1 MLFLLYVINSEHKS
15 LYMKRIL
22 VLGGGFAGVE
32 CCLKLESYFGINSEI
47 EITLVSEDNF
57 ILFTPMLPQV
67 ASGTIET
74 RHIVTPI
81 RTLIKKIKFYEG
93 KIKYVDP
100 HGKSVALYGT
110 NENRGMLIHYDFLV
124 VALGSKTNFF
134 GMKNVEENSYQMS
147 TINDAILLRN
157 RIIDLME
164 QAENETDPILR
175 KALLRIV
182 IVGGGFA
189 GVETAGE
196 LNDFISDVSE
206 YYPSIS
212 ENDVKVTLIEATTEI
227 LNGFPQKLANFAKE
241 KLVER
246 GINVILDAG
255 VTSFDG
261 KEVLLK
267 SGSKSNKV
275 LLSDSSQQKG
285 HSRLV
290 EINSISS
297 RTLVWTAG
305 VTPIDLVKESLFRTH
320 KGRILVNEY
329 LQVPQFPEVFAIGD
343 CSTFDPALSMK
354 PFPPT
359 AQIAE
364 AHAKIAANNLKE
376 LVCGGKMTKF
386 DYSWKGQSAIIGKRT
401 GIASFF
407 GINISGFLA
416 YLLWRNLYL
425 SKIRSSDKKFRVWL
439 DWTLD
444 LFFKR
449 DISRLKIIE
458 KDPPRDYK
466 ELDEVDDVW

>member
-1 MLFLLYVINSEHKS
+1 
-15 LYMKRIL
+15 MKRIL

-32 CCLKLESYFGINSEI
+32 CCLKLESYFRANSEI

-134 GMKNVEENSYQMS
+134 GMKNVEEHSYQMN

-206 YYPSIS
+206 YYPSID
-212 ENDVKVTLIEATTEI
+212 ETDVKVTLIEASTEI
-227 LNGFPQKLANFAKE
+227 LNGFPQKLASFAKD

-285 HSRLV
+285 HSQLV
-290 EINSISS
+290 EINSIST

-305 VTPIDLVKESLFRTH
+305 VTPIDLIKESLFQTH

-343 CSTFDPALSMK
+343 CSIFDPALSMK

-376 LVCGGKMTKF
+376 LVHGGNMTKF

-449 DISRLKIIE
+449 DISRLKIIK
-458 KDPPRDYK
+458 KDIPRDYK

>member
-1 MLFLLYVINSEHKS
+1 
-15 LYMKRIL
+15 MKRIL

-32 CCLKLESYFGINSEI
+32 CCLKLESYFRANSEI

-134 GMKNVEENSYQMS
+134 GMKNVEEHSYQMN

-206 YYPSIS
+206 YYPSID
-212 ENDVKVTLIEATTEI
+212 ETDVKVTLIEASTEI
-227 LNGFPQKLANFAKE
+227 LNGFPQKLASFAKD

-285 HSRLV
+285 HSQLV
-290 EINSISS
+290 EINSIST

-305 VTPIDLVKESLFRTH
+305 VTPIDLIKESLFQTH

-343 CSTFDPALSMK
+343 CSIFDPALSMK

-376 LVCGGKMTKF
+376 LVRGGNMTKF
-386 DYSWKGQSAIIGKRT
+386 DHSWKGQSAIIGKRT

-449 DISRLKIIE
+449 DISRLKIIK
-458 KDPPRDYK
+458 KDIPRDYK

>member
-1 MLFLLYVINSEHKS
+1 
-15 LYMKRIL
+15 MKRIL

-32 CCLKLESYFGINSEI
+32 CCLKLESYFGNNSGI

-134 GMKNVEENSYQMS
+134 GMKNVEENSYQMN

-175 KALLRIV
+175 KALLRIL

-196 LNDFISDVSE
+196 LNDFISDISE
-206 YYPSIS
+206 YYPSIY

-227 LNGFPQKLANFAKE
+227 LNGFPQKLASFAKD

-267 SGSKSNKV
+267 SSSKSNKV

-285 HSRLV
+285 HSQLV
-290 EINSISS
+290 KINSISS

-305 VTPIDLVKESLFRTH
+305 VAPIDLIKESLFQTH
-320 KGRILVNEY
+320 KGRIIVNEY

-343 CSTFDPALSMK
+343 CSIFDPALSMK
-354 PFPPT
+354 AFPPT

-364 AHAKIAANNLKE
+364 AHAKTAANNLKE
-376 LVCGGKMTKF
+376 LVRGGEMTKF

-416 YLLWRNLYL
+416 YILWRNLYL

-449 DISRLKIIE
+449 DISRLKIIK

>member
-1 MLFLLYVINSEHKS
+1 
-15 LYMKRIL
+15 MKRIL
-22 VLGGGFAGVE
+22 ILGGGFAGVE
-32 CCLKLESYFGINSEI
+32 CCLKLESYFANNSDI
-47 EITLVSEDNF
+47 EITMISEDNF

-81 RTLIKKIKFYEG
+81 RTLIKKTKFYEA
-93 KIKYVDP
+93 KIKHIDP
-100 HGKSVALYGT
+100 HGKSVTLYGT
-110 NENRGMLIHYDFLV
+110 NENRGMILHYDFLI

-134 GMKNVEENSYQMS
+134 GMKNVEENSYQMN
-147 TINDAILLRN
+147 TINDAIILRN

-196 LNDFISDVSE
+196 LNDFISDIAE
-206 YYPSIS
+206 YYPNIT
-212 ENDVKVTLIEATTEI
+212 ENDVKVTLIEASTEI
-227 LNGFPQKLANFAKE
+227 LTGFPVKLAGFAKE

-246 GINVILDAG
+246 GIELILDAG

-261 KEVLLK
+261 KEVLLQ
-267 SGSKSNKV
+267 SQSNSNKV
-275 LLSDSSQQKG
+275 LLSDSSQEKG
-285 HSRLV
+285 HSQLV
-290 EINSISS
+290 SLDSIPS
-297 RTLVWTAG
+297 RTLIWTAG
-305 VTPIDLVKESLFRTH
+305 VTPIELIKESLFETH
-320 KGRILVNEY
+320 KGRIIVNEF

-343 CSTFDPALSMK
+343 CSTFDPKLTMK

-364 AHAKIAANNLKE
+364 AHAKFAAKNLKE
-376 LVCGGKMTKF
+376 LLNGRSLSKF
-386 DYSWKGQSAIIGKRT
+386 DYTWKGQSAIIGKRT

-407 GINISGFLA
+407 GINVAGFLA
-416 YLLWRNLYL
+416 FLMWRNLYL
-425 SKIRSSDKKFRVWL
+425 SKIRSADKKFRVWL
-439 DWTLD
+439 DWTLE

-449 DISRLKIIE
+449 DISRLKIIT
-458 KDPPRDYK
+458 KNTTNSIC
-466 ELDEVDDVW
+466 ELDEVDDVR

>member
-1 MLFLLYVINSEHKS
+1 MYL
-15 LYMKRIL
+15 KRIL

-32 CCLKLESYFGINSEI
+32 CCLKLESYFRANSEI

-134 GMKNVEENSYQMS
+134 GMKNVEEHSYQMN

-206 YYPSIS
+206 YYPSID
-212 ENDVKVTLIEATTEI
+212 ETDVKVTLIEASTEI
-227 LNGFPQKLANFAKE
+227 LNGFPQKLARFAKD

-285 HSRLV
+285 HSQLV
-290 EINSISS
+290 EINSIST

-305 VTPIDLVKESLFRTH
+305 VTPIDLIKESLFQTH

-343 CSTFDPALSMK
+343 CSIFDPALSMK

-376 LVCGGKMTKF
+376 LVRGGNMTKF

-449 DISRLKIIE
+449 DISRLKIIK
-458 KDPPRDYK
+458 KDIPRDYK

>member
-1 MLFLLYVINSEHKS
+1 
-15 LYMKRIL
+15 MKRIL

-134 GMKNVEENSYQMS
+134 GMKNVEENSYQMN

-267 SGSKSNKV
+267 SSSKSNKV

>member
-1 MLFLLYVINSEHKS
+1 
-15 LYMKRIL
+15 MKRIL

-32 CCLKLESYFGINSEI
+32 CSLKLESYFGNNSEI
-47 EITLVSEDNF
+47 EITLVSENNF

-100 HGKSVALYGT
+100 HGKSAALYGT

-124 VALGSKTNFF
+124 VALGSQTNFF
-134 GMKNVEENSYQMS
+134 GMKNVEENSYQMN

-157 RIIDLME
+157 RIIDLLE

-246 GINVILDAG
+246 GINLILDAG

-267 SGSKSNKV
+267 SSSKSNKV

-285 HSRLV
+285 HSQLV
-290 EINSISS
+290 EIKSISS

-305 VTPIDLVKESLFRTH
+305 VTPIDLVKESLFQTH

-376 LVCGGKMTKF
+376 LVRGGKMTKF

>member
-32 CCLKLESYFGINSEI
+32 CCLKLESYFGTNSKI

-157 RIIDLME
+157 RIIDLLE

-267 SGSKSNKV
+267 SSSKSNKV

>member
-157 RIIDLME
+157 RIIDLLE
-164 QAENETDPILR
+164 QAENETDTIIL
-175 KALLRIV
+175 KSLLRIV

-189 GVETAGE
+189 G
-196 LNDFISDVSE
+196 F
-206 YYPSIS
+206 
-212 ENDVKVTLIEATTEI
+212 
-227 LNGFPQKLANFAKE
+227 
-241 KLVER
+241 
-246 GINVILDAG
+246 
-255 VTSFDG
+255 
-261 KEVLLK
+261 
-267 SGSKSNKV
+267 
-275 LLSDSSQQKG
+275 
-285 HSRLV
+285 
-290 EINSISS
+290 
-297 RTLVWTAG
+297 
-305 VTPIDLVKESLFRTH
+305 
-320 KGRILVNEY
+320 
-329 LQVPQFPEVFAIGD
+329 
-343 CSTFDPALSMK
+343 
-354 PFPPT
+354 
-359 AQIAE
+359 
-364 AHAKIAANNLKE
+364 
-376 LVCGGKMTKF
+376 
-386 DYSWKGQSAIIGKRT
+386 
-401 GIASFF
+401 
-407 GINISGFLA
+407 
-416 YLLWRNLYL
+416 
-425 SKIRSSDKKFRVWL
+425 
-439 DWTLD
+439 
-444 LFFKR
+444 
-449 DISRLKIIE
+449 
-458 KDPPRDYK
+458 
-466 ELDEVDDVW
+466 

>member
-1 MLFLLYVINSEHKS
+1 
-15 LYMKRIL
+15 MKRIL

-32 CCLKLESYFGINSEI
+32 CCLKLESYFGTNSGI

-157 RIIDLME
+157 RIIDLLE

-267 SGSKSNKV
+267 SSSKSNKV

-449 DISRLKIIE
+449 DISRLKIIK

>member
-134 GMKNVEENSYQMS
+134 GMKNVEEHSYQMN

-267 SGSKSNKV
+267 SSSKSNKV

-449 DISRLKIIE
+449 DISRLKIIK

>member
-1 MLFLLYVINSEHKS
+1 
-15 LYMKRIL
+15 MKRIL

-32 CCLKLESYFGINSEI
+32 CCLKLESYFGTNSKI

-206 YYPSIS
+206 YYPSIY
-212 ENDVKVTLIEATTEI
+212 ENDVKVTLIEASTEI
-227 LNGFPQKLANFAKE
+227 LNGFPQKLASFAKD

-267 SGSKSNKV
+267 GSSKSNKV

-285 HSRLV
+285 HSQLV

-343 CSTFDPALSMK
+343 CSIFDPALSMK

-376 LVCGGKMTKF
+376 LARGGEMTKF

-449 DISRLKIIE
+449 DISRLKIIK
-458 KDPPRDYK
+458 KDTPRDYK

>member
-1 MLFLLYVINSEHKS
+1 
-15 LYMKRIL
+15 MKRIL

-32 CCLKLESYFGINSEI
+32 CCLKLESYFGTNSKI

-157 RIIDLME
+157 RIIDLLE

-267 SGSKSNKV
+267 SSSKSNKV

-343 CSTFDPALSMK
+343 CSIFDPALSMK

-376 LVCGGKMTKF
+376 LVRGGEMTKF

-401 GIASFF
+401 GVASFF

-449 DISRLKIIE
+449 DISRLKIIK
-458 KDPPRDYK
+458 KDTPRDYK

>member
-1 MLFLLYVINSEHKS
+1 MN
-15 LYMKRIL
+15 MKRIL
-22 VLGGGFAGVE
+22 ILGGGFAGVE
-32 CCLKLESYFGINSEI
+32 CCLKLESYFGHNSDI

-57 ILFTPMLPQV
+57 ILFTPLLPQV

-81 RTLIKKIKFYEG
+81 RTIIKKSKFYEG
-93 KIKYVDP
+93 KIKYIDP
-100 HGKSVALYGT
+100 PGKSVALYGT

-134 GMKNVEENSYQMS
+134 GMTDVEENSYQMN

-196 LNDFISDVSE
+196 LNDFISDISE
-206 YYPSIS
+206 YYPSIRIG
-212 ENDVKVTLIEATTEI
+212 DVKVTLIEATTEI
-227 LNGFPQKLANFAKE
+227 LNGFPQKLAGFAKE

-246 GINVILDAG
+246 GIDIILDAA

-261 KEVLLK
+261 KEILLK

-275 LLSDSSQQKG
+275 LLSDSSQSKG
-285 HSRLV
+285 HSQLV

-305 VTPIDLVKESLFRTH
+305 ITPIDLIKESLFQTH
-320 KGRILVNEY
+320 KGRIIVNEY
-329 LQVPQFPEVFAIGD
+329 LQVPEFPEVFAIGD
-343 CSTFDPALSMK
+343 CSVFDPNLSMK
-354 PFPPT
+354 LFPQT

-364 AHAKIAANNLKE
+364 AHAKTAASNLKE
-376 LVCGGKMTKF
+376 FLNGNNMVKF
-386 DYSWKGQSAIIGKRT
+386 NYSWKGQSAIIGKRT

-407 GINISGFLA
+407 GINIAGFLA

-425 SKIRSSDKKFRVWL
+425 SKIRSNEKKIRVWL

-449 DISRLKIIE
+449 DISRLKIVKKE
-458 KDPPRDYK
+458 TPRDYK
-466 ELDEVDDVW
+466 DLDEVDDVW

>member
-1 MLFLLYVINSEHKS
+1 
-15 LYMKRIL
+15 MKRIL
-22 VLGGGFAGVE
+22 ILGGGFAGVE
-32 CCLKLESYFGINSEI
+32 CCLKLESYFANNSDI
-47 EITLVSEDNF
+47 EITMISEDNF

-81 RTLIKKIKFYEG
+81 RTLINKTKFYEA
-93 KIKYVDP
+93 KIKHIDP
-100 HGKSVALYGT
+100 HGKSVTLYGT
-110 NENRGMLIHYDFLV
+110 NENRGMILHYDFLI

-134 GMKNVEENSYQMS
+134 GMKNVEENSYQMN
-147 TINDAILLRN
+147 TINDAIILRN

-196 LNDFISDVSE
+196 LNDFISDIAE
-206 YYPSIS
+206 YYPNIT
-212 ENDVKVTLIEATTEI
+212 ENDVKVTLIEASTEI
-227 LNGFPQKLANFAKE
+227 LTGFPVKLAGFAKE

-246 GINVILDAG
+246 GIELILDAG

-261 KEVLLK
+261 KEVLLQ
-267 SGSKSNKV
+267 SQSNSNKV
-275 LLSDSSQQKG
+275 LLSDSSQEKG
-285 HSRLV
+285 HSQLV
-290 EINSISS
+290 SLDSIPS
-297 RTLVWTAG
+297 RTLIWTAG
-305 VTPIDLVKESLFRTH
+305 VTPIELIKESLFETH
-320 KGRILVNEY
+320 KGRIIVNEF

-343 CSTFDPALSMK
+343 CSTFDPKLTMK

-364 AHAKIAANNLKE
+364 AHAKFAAKNLKE
-376 LVCGGKMTKF
+376 LLNGRSLSKF
-386 DYSWKGQSAIIGKRT
+386 DYTWKGQSAIIGKRT

-407 GINISGFLA
+407 GINVAGFLA
-416 YLLWRNLYL
+416 FLMWRNLYL
-425 SKIRSSDKKFRVWL
+425 SKIRSADKKFRVWL
-439 DWTLD
+439 DWTLE

-449 DISRLKIIE
+449 DISRLKIIT
-458 KDPPRDYK
+458 KNTTNSIC
-466 ELDEVDDVW
+466 ELDEVDDVR

>member
-1 MLFLLYVINSEHKS
+1 
-15 LYMKRIL
+15 MKRIL
-22 VLGGGFAGVE
+22 ILGGGFAGVE
-32 CCLKLESYFGINSEI
+32 CCLKLESYFANNSDI
-47 EITLVSEDNF
+47 EITMISEDNF

-81 RTLIKKIKFYEG
+81 RTLINKTKFYEA
-93 KIKYVDP
+93 KIKHIDP
-100 HGKSVALYGT
+100 HGKSVTLYGT
-110 NENRGMLIHYDFLV
+110 NENRGMILHYDFLI

-134 GMKNVEENSYQMS
+134 GMKNVEENSYQMN
-147 TINDAILLRN
+147 TINDAIILRN

-196 LNDFISDVSE
+196 LNDFISDIAE
-206 YYPSIS
+206 YYPNIT
-212 ENDVKVTLIEATTEI
+212 ENDVKVTLIEASTEI
-227 LNGFPQKLANFAKE
+227 LTGFPVKLAGFAKE

-246 GINVILDAG
+246 GIELILDAG

-261 KEVLLK
+261 KEVLLQ
-267 SGSKSNKV
+267 SQSNSNKV
-275 LLSDSSQQKG
+275 LLSDSSQEKG
-285 HSRLV
+285 HSQLV
-290 EINSISS
+290 SLDSIPS
-297 RTLVWTAG
+297 RTLIWTAG
-305 VTPIDLVKESLFRTH
+305 VTPTDLIKESLFETH
-320 KGRILVNEY
+320 KGRIIVNEF

-343 CSTFDPALSMK
+343 CSTFDPKLTMK

-364 AHAKIAANNLKE
+364 AHAKFAAKNLKE
-376 LVCGGKMTKF
+376 LLNGRSLSKF
-386 DYSWKGQSAIIGKRT
+386 DYTWKGQSAIIGKRT

-407 GINISGFLA
+407 GINVAGFLA
-416 YLLWRNLYL
+416 FLMWRNLYL
-425 SKIRSSDKKFRVWL
+425 SKIRSADKKFRVWL
-439 DWTLD
+439 DWTLE

-449 DISRLKIIE
+449 DISRLKIIT
-458 KDPPRDYK
+458 KNTTNSIC
-466 ELDEVDDVW
+466 ELDEVDDVR

>member
-157 RIIDLME
+157 RIIDLLE

-267 SGSKSNKV
+267 SSSKSNKV

-343 CSTFDPALSMK
+343 CSIFDPALSMK

-449 DISRLKIIE
+449 DISRLKIIK

>member
-1 MLFLLYVINSEHKS
+1 
-15 LYMKRIL
+15 MKRIL
-22 VLGGGFAGVE
+22 ILGGGFAGVE
-32 CCLKLESYFGINSEI
+32 CCLKLESYFANNSDI
-47 EITLVSEDNF
+47 EITMVSEDNF

-81 RTLIKKIKFYEG
+81 RTLINKTKFYEA
-93 KIKYVDP
+93 KIKHIDP
-100 HGKSVALYGT
+100 HGKSVTLYGT
-110 NENRGMLIHYDFLV
+110 NENRGMILHYDFLI

-134 GMKNVEENSYQMS
+134 GMKNVEENSYQMN
-147 TINDAILLRN
+147 TINDAIILRN

-196 LNDFISDVSE
+196 LNDFISDIAE
-206 YYPSIS
+206 YYPNIT
-212 ENDVKVTLIEATTEI
+212 ENDVKVTLIEASTEI
-227 LNGFPQKLANFAKE
+227 LTGFPVKLAGFAKE

-246 GINVILDAG
+246 GIELILDAG

-261 KEVLLK
+261 KEVLLQ
-267 SGSKSNKV
+267 SQSNSNKV
-275 LLSDSSQQKG
+275 LLSDSSQEKG
-285 HSRLV
+285 HSQLV
-290 EINSISS
+290 SLDSIPS
-297 RTLVWTAG
+297 RTLIWTAG
-305 VTPIDLVKESLFRTH
+305 VTPTDLIKESLFETH
-320 KGRILVNEY
+320 KGRIIVNEF

-343 CSTFDPALSMK
+343 CSTFDPKLTMK

-364 AHAKIAANNLKE
+364 AHAKIAAKNLKE
-376 LVCGGKMTKF
+376 LLNGRSLSKF
-386 DYSWKGQSAIIGKRT
+386 DYTWKGQSAIIGKRT

-407 GINISGFLA
+407 GINVAGFLA
-416 YLLWRNLYL
+416 FLMWRNLYL
-425 SKIRSSDKKFRVWL
+425 SKIRSADKKFRVWL
-439 DWTLD
+439 DWTLE

-449 DISRLKIIE
+449 DISRLKIIT
-458 KDPPRDYK
+458 KNTTNSIC
-466 ELDEVDDVW
+466 ELDEVDDVR

>member
-1 MLFLLYVINSEHKS
+1 
-15 LYMKRIL
+15 MKRIL

-32 CCLKLESYFGINSEI
+32 CCLKLESYFGNNSGI

-134 GMKNVEENSYQMS
+134 GMKNVEENSYQMN

-175 KALLRIV
+175 KALLRIL

-196 LNDFISDVSE
+196 LNDFISDISE
-206 YYPSIS
+206 YYPSIY

-227 LNGFPQKLANFAKE
+227 LNGFPQKLASFAKD

-267 SGSKSNKV
+267 SSSKSNKV

-285 HSRLV
+285 HFQLV
-290 EINSISS
+290 KINSISS

-305 VTPIDLVKESLFRTH
+305 VTPIDLIKESLFQTH
-320 KGRILVNEY
+320 KGRIIVNEY

-343 CSTFDPALSMK
+343 CSIFDPALSMK
-354 PFPPT
+354 AFPPT

-364 AHAKIAANNLKE
+364 AHAKTAANNLKE
-376 LVCGGKMTKF
+376 LIRGGKMTKF

-416 YLLWRNLYL
+416 YILWRNLYL

-449 DISRLKIIE
+449 DISRLKIIK

>member
-1 MLFLLYVINSEHKS
+1 
-15 LYMKRIL
+15 MKRIL
-22 VLGGGFAGVE
+22 ILGGGFAGLE
-32 CCLKLESYFGINSEI
+32 CCLKLESYFQNNPEI
-47 EITLVSEDNF
+47 ELTLVSEDNF

-81 RTLIKKIKFYEG
+81 RTLIKKTKFYEG
-93 KIKYVDP
+93 KIKYIDP
-100 HGKSVALYGT
+100 HGKSVTLYGT

-124 VALGSKTNFF
+124 VALGSQTNFF
-134 GMKNVEENSYQMS
+134 GMKDVEENSYKMN
-147 TINDAILLRN
+147 TINDAIILRN

-175 KALLRIV
+175 KALLKIV
-182 IVGGGFA
+182 VVGGGFA

-196 LNDFISDVSE
+196 LNDFITDVSE
-206 YYPSIS
+206 YYPSID
-212 ENDVKVTLIEATTEI
+212 EHDVKVVLVEASTEI
-227 LNGFPQKLANFAKE
+227 LNGFPQKLAGFAKE

-246 GINVILDAG
+246 GIDVILDAG
-255 VTSFDG
+255 VTSFNG

-267 SGSKSNKV
+267 SNSNSEKV

-285 HSRLV
+285 HAELV

-305 VTPIDLVKESLFRTH
+305 ITPTDLIKESLFNTH
-320 KGRILVNEY
+320 KGRIKVNEF
-329 LQVPQFPEVFAIGD
+329 LQVVEFPEVFAIGD
-343 CSTFDPALSMK
+343 CSTFDPELTMK
-354 PFPPT
+354 KFPPT
-359 AQIAE
+359 AQLAE
-364 AHAKIAANNLKE
+364 AHAKVAASNLKE
-376 LVCGGKMTKF
+376 LLKGGTLSKF

-407 GINISGFLA
+407 GINIAGFVA

-449 DISRLKIIE
+449 DISRLKIIKKE
-458 KDPPRDYK
+458 RSLDYK

>member
-134 GMKNVEENSYQMS
+134 GMKDVEENSYQMS

-157 RIIDLME
+157 RIIDLLE

-267 SGSKSNKV
+267 SSSKSNKV

-449 DISRLKIIE
+449 DISRLKIIK

>member
-1 MLFLLYVINSEHKS
+1 MLFSLYVINSVHE
-15 LYMKRIL
+15 LVYMKRIL
-22 VLGGGFAGVE
+22 ILGGGFAGVE
-32 CCLKLESYFGINSEI
+32 CCQKLESYFRNNADI
-47 EITLVSEDNF
+47 EITMVSEDNF

-81 RTLIKKIKFYEG
+81 RTLINKTKFYEG
-93 KIKYVDP
+93 KIKHIDP

-124 VALGSKTNFF
+124 VALGSQTNFF
-134 GMKNVEENSYQMS
+134 GMKDVEENSYQMNS
-147 TINDAILLRN
+147 INDAIILRN

-164 QAENETDPILR
+164 HAENETDPILR

-196 LNDFISDVSE
+196 LNDFISDISE
-206 YYPSIS
+206 YYPNIDA
-212 ENDVKVTLIEATTEI
+212 NDVKVTLVEASTEI
-227 LNGFPQKLANFAKE
+227 LNGFPQKLAGFAKE

-246 GINVILDAG
+246 GIDVILDAG
-255 VTSFDG
+255 VRAFDG
-261 KEVLLK
+261 KEILLQ
-267 SGSKSNKV
+267 SSSNTNKV
-275 LLSDSSQQKG
+275 LLSDSSQKRG
-285 HSRLV
+285 HSQLV
-290 EINSISS
+290 SINSISS

-305 VTPIDLVKESLFRTH
+305 VTPIDLIKESLFQTH
-320 KGRILVNEY
+320 KGRIQVNEF

-343 CSTFDPALSMK
+343 CSTFDPKLSMK

-359 AQIAE
+359 AQVAE
-364 AHAKIAANNLKE
+364 AHAKVASKNLKD
-376 LVCGGKMTKF
+376 LLQGKSMTKF

-407 GINISGFLA
+407 GINIAGFLA

-449 DISRLKIIE
+449 DISRLKIIK

-466 ELDEVDDVW
+466 DLDEVDDVW

>member
-110 NENRGMLIHYDFLV
+110 NENRGMLIRYDFLV

-157 RIIDLME
+157 RIIDLLE

-267 SGSKSNKV
+267 SSSKSNKV

-449 DISRLKIIE
+449 DISRLKIIK

>member
-1 MLFLLYVINSEHKS
+1 
-15 LYMKRIL
+15 MKKIL
-22 VLGGGFAGVE
+22 ILGGGFAGVE
-32 CCLKLESYFGINSEI
+32 CCLKLESYFRNDPTI
-47 EITLVSEDNF
+47 EITMVSEDNF

-81 RTLIKKIKFYEG
+81 RTLINKTKFYEA
-93 KIKYVDP
+93 KIKHIDP
-100 HGKSVALYGT
+100 HGKSVTLHGT
-110 NENRGMLIHYDFLV
+110 NENRGMLLHYDFLV

-134 GMKNVEENSYQMS
+134 GMKNVEENSYQMN
-147 TINDAILLRN
+147 TINDAIILRN

-175 KALLRIV
+175 KALLRIG

-196 LNDFISDVSE
+196 LNDFIADIAE
-206 YYPSIS
+206 YYPSID
-212 ENDVKVTLIEATTEI
+212 ERDVKVTLIEASTEI
-227 LNGFPQKLANFAKE
+227 LAGFPLKLAGFAKE

-246 GINVILDAG
+246 GIELILDAG

-261 KEVLLK
+261 KEILLK
-267 SGSKSNKV
+267 SQSNSNKV

-285 HSRLV
+285 HSQLV
-290 EINSISS
+290 SLDSISS

-305 VTPIDLVKESLFRTH
+305 VTPIALIKESLFETH
-320 KGRILVNEY
+320 KGRIIVNEF
-329 LQVPQFPEVFAIGD
+329 LQVPEFPEIFAIGD
-343 CSTFDPALSMK
+343 CSTFDPKLTMK

-364 AHAKIAANNLKE
+364 AHAKIAAKNLQE
-376 LVCGGKMTKF
+376 LLKGRSMLKF
-386 DYSWKGQSAIIGKRT
+386 DYTWKGQSAIIGKRT

-407 GINISGFLA
+407 GINIAGFLA
-416 YLLWRNLYL
+416 FLMWRNLYL

-439 DWTLD
+439 DWTLE

-449 DISRLKIIE
+449 DISRLKIIT
-458 KDPPRDYK
+458 KTLSNSNN
-466 ELDEVDDVW
+466 ELDEIDDVR

>member
-32 CCLKLESYFGINSEI
+32 CCLKLESYFGNNSGI

-134 GMKNVEENSYQMS
+134 GMKNVEELSYQMN

-206 YYPSIS
+206 YYPSID
-212 ENDVKVTLIEATTEI
+212 ETDVKVTLIEASTEI
-227 LNGFPQKLANFAKE
+227 LNGFPQKLASFAKD

-285 HSRLV
+285 HSQLV
-290 EINSISS
+290 EINSIST

-305 VTPIDLVKESLFRTH
+305 VTPIDLIKESLFQTH

-343 CSTFDPALSMK
+343 CSIFDPALSMK

-376 LVCGGKMTKF
+376 LVRGGNMTKF
-386 DYSWKGQSAIIGKRT
+386 DHSWKGQSAIIGKRT

-449 DISRLKIIE
+449 DISRLKIIK
-458 KDPPRDYK
+458 KDIPRDYK